1 MKNISTLLNIVL
13 LAAVAFLYFKVFSD
27 KKNQSVS
34 PIATK
39 KDSTNAEITTSSII
53 AYVELDSL
61 NENITYIKEHRKELE
76 KQQKTIETE
85 WRNDMSGLQKRAAD
99 FQKNAGAKTQQEG
112 EKLQIELGQLQQ
124 QIEGRKQTQTQ
135 ALSEKS
141 YTFLEGIQKELKLC
155 VSNYNKEK
163 KYQYILTTGSGN
175 EYMIYK
181 NDAYNITNDVVKA
194 MNEIMKDKK

>member
-13 LAAVAFLYFKVFSD
+13 AAAVAFLYYKVFKGNTKQPS
-27 KKNQSVS
+27 NAVV
-34 PIATK
+34 AK
-39 KDSTNAEITTSSII
+39 KDSAITQNSATAII

-61 NENITYIKEHRKELE
+61 NENITYIKDNRKELE
-76 KQQKTIETE
+76 KEQKAIEAE
-85 WRNDMSGLQKRAAD
+85 WRNDMTGLQKRAAD

-124 QIEGRKQTQTQ
+124 QIEARKQSQTQ

-141 YTFLEGIQKELKLC
+141 YNFLEGIQKDLKLC
-155 VSNYNKEK
+155 VKDYNKDK
-163 KYQYILTTGSGN
+163 RYQYIFTTGSGN

-181 NDAYNITNDVVKA
+181 DDANNITDDVVKA
-194 MNEIMKDKK
+194 MNELKREKK